1 MVMSGKMSMIREVL
15 AEVAIVAWYGLI
27 GSMFIKWMID
37 NYHKGWYYM
46 AGLDFFGAF
55 YNMVLLMKFVLR

>member
-1 MVMSGKMSMIREVL
+1 MLVFKEVL
-15 AEVAIVAWYGLI
+15 YELVVIMGYGLI
-27 GSMFIKWMID
+27 GSFFIKLMID
-37 NYHKGWYYM
+37 NYHKGWYYL

>member
-1 MVMSGKMSMIREVL
+1 MLVFKEVL
-15 AEVAIVAWYGLI
+15 AQVAIVISHGLI
-27 GSMFIKWMID
+27 GSFFIKYMID

>member
-1 MVMSGKMSMIREVL
+1 MLNIVEVL
-15 AEVAIVAWYGLI
+15 AEVAVVMGYALI

-37 NYHKGWYYM
+37 NYHKGWYYI

-55 YNMVLLMKFVLR
+55 YNILLMARFVLR

>member
-1 MVMSGKMSMIREVL
+1 MIKEVL
-15 AEVAIVAWYGLI
+15 YELVVIMGHGLI
-27 GSMFIKWMID
+27 GSFFIKWMID

>member
-1 MVMSGKMSMIREVL
+1 MLVFKAVL
-15 AEVAIVAWYGLI
+15 AEIAIII
-27 GSMFIKWMID
+27 GYALMGSFFIKCMID